1 MTFDFEVIKWIIF
14 TVGILSL
21 LLVDLGVFHRTSKVM
36 SKKEALS
43 WCVVWISLALAY
55 GGFVYWWKGERTAVE
70 YVSGYLIELSLSVDN
85 MFVFILIFQYFKV
98 PPKYQH
104 RVLFWGILG
113 AMVFRGIMIAL
124 GAALIAQFDWILYVF
139 GAFLI
144 YTGIRMALQDEQGV
158 EPDKNPMVTL
168 TKKIFPIT
176 KRFYGEHFFIRR
188 RGFMAATPL
197 FVVLQV
203 INFTDVV
210 FALDSI
216 PAIFAITLDPFVV
229 FTSNVFAI
237 LGLRSLYFALH
248 GMMDSFHYLK
258 YGLAGVLSFIG
269 VKMLLGHT
277 PYAIPLGW
285 ALATVAAMLALS
297 VIASLLFPKRTKHEH
312 HHEHQ
317 EI

>member
-1 MTFDFEVIKWIIF
+1 MA
-14 TVGILSL
+14 L
-21 LLVDLGVFHRTSKVM
+21 LLLDLGVFNKTAHVV
-36 SKKEALS
+36 SKKEALA
-43 WCVVWISLALAY
+43 WCAVWFTLAMFY
-55 GGFVYWWKGERTAVE
+55 GGFVYWWKGEQTAVE

-113 AMVFRGIMIAL
+113 AMILRGLMIAL
-124 GAALIAQFDWILYVF
+124 GAALIAAFDWVLYVF

-144 YTGIRMALQDEQGV
+144 YTGIRMAMQDEQGV
-158 EPDKNPMVTL
+158 DPDKNPLVTL

-176 KRFYGEHFFIRR
+176 SQFYGEKFFIRR
-188 RGFMAATPL
+188 RGFWAATPL

-258 YGLAGVLSFIG
+258 YGLAGVLTFIG
-269 VKMLLGHT
+269 VKMLIGHT
-277 PYAIPLGW
+277 AFAIPLGW
-285 ALATVAAMLALS
+285 ALAAVGGMLALS
-297 VIASLLFPKRTKHEH
+297 IVASLVFPKRVHEKHEH
-312 HHEHQ
+312 HGV
-317 EI
+317 

>member
-1 MTFDFEVIKWIIF
+1 LDFIVIKWILF
-14 TVGILSL
+14 CVGIFAL
-21 LLVDLGVFHRTSKVM
+21 LLLDLGVFNKTPHVVSKR
-36 SKKEALS
+36 EALG
-43 WCVVWISLALAY
+43 WCAVWFVLAMLY
-55 GGFVYWWKGERTAVE
+55 GGFVYWWKGHQTAVE
-70 YVSGYLIELSLSVDN
+70 YLSGYLIELSLSVDN

-98 PPKYQH
+98 PPQYQH

-113 AMVFRGIMIAL
+113 AMILRGLMIGL
-124 GAALIAQFDWILYVF
+124 GAALIAAFDWVLYIF

-144 YTGIRMALQDEQGV
+144 YTGIRMALQEEQGV
-158 EPDKNPMVTL
+158 DPDKNPLVTL
-168 TKKIFPIT
+168 TKKVFPIT
-176 KRFYGEHFFIRR
+176 SQFYGEKFFIRR
-188 RGFMAATPL
+188 RGFWAATPL

-258 YGLAGVLSFIG
+258 YGLSAVLSFIG
-269 VKMLLGHT
+269 AKMLLGHT
-277 PYAIPLGW
+277 AWAIPLGW
-285 ALATVAAMLALS
+285 ALFTVVILLALS
-297 VIASLLFPKRTKHEH
+297 IVASLLFPRKTHEKHEH
-312 HHEHQ
+312 HGV
-317 EI
+317 

>member
-1 MTFDFEVIKWIIF
+1 MDFEAIKWIIF
-14 TVGILSL
+14 TAGILVL
-21 LLVDLGVFHRTSKVM
+21 LLVDLGVFHKTSKVM
-36 SKKEALS
+36 SKKEALG
-43 WCVVWISLALAY
+43 WCAVWVSLALSY
-55 GGFVYWWKGERTAVE
+55 GGFVYWWKGEQTAVE
-70 YVSGYLIELSLSVDN
+70 YISGYLIELSLSVDN

-113 AMVFRGIMIAL
+113 AMVLRGVMIAL

-144 YTGIRMALQDEQGV
+144 YTGIRMAIQDEQGV
-158 EPDKNPMVTL
+158 EPDKSAIVKL

-176 KRFYGEHFFIRR
+176 KRFYGERFFIRR

-197 FVVLQV
+197 FLVLQV

-216 PAIFAITLDPFVV
+216 PAIFAITKDPFVV

-248 GMMDSFHYLK
+248 GMMDKFHFLK

-277 PYAIPLGW
+277 AYAISTGW
-285 ALATVAAMLALS
+285 ALGAVAMMLTIAI
-297 VIASLLFPKRTKHEH
+297 VASLIFPKHETNDEH
-312 HHEHQ
+312 HETH
-317 EI
+317 